1 MHIEKYSDT
10 IRAWRFCPMCNHV
23 CPVIKVTK
31 NEANGPRGLA
41 LSLFLVS
48 KGMRQFDEP
57 RVDRIYQCTTSGIC
71 EAWSLGGYD
80 LSGMV
85 LAGRADVVD
94 QGKAPPSAVKTQKN
108 IEDMQNPFGE
118 PRETRSKLVAK
129 LTEESGSKKKA
140 EILYFM
146 GCTTTYRQPEIAKA
160 SVKILHKAGVNFT
173 LLEDEPCCGA
183 PLYELGFREHAR
195 REARDLSQLIAKSGC
210 NQVITSCPHCYRALT
225 EWYPQLGVQ
234 LPAGVEVK
242 HTADYFSGLAKD
254 RKIRLSKRS
263 EIVTYHDP
271 CYLGRFG
278 KVFEQPRELIKEVS
292 GSNFKEMKWNR
303 QKAMCCGAGG
313 GMSFTNPRIAAQIE
327 GTLIGEASKTGSE
340 ILITACPLC
349 SDNLASSR
357 EKLKFQDISQFLADS
372 LAS

>member
-1 MHIEKYSDT
+1 MHIEEYSNT

-48 KGMRQFDEP
+48 EKMRQFDEP
-57 RVDRIYQCTTSGIC
+57 RVERIYQCTTSGIC

-85 LAGRADVVD
+85 LAARADVVD
-94 QGKAPPSAVKTQKN
+94 QGKAPTSAVTARKN
-108 IEDMQNPFGE
+108 IEETGNPFGE
-118 PRETRSKLVAK
+118 SKQVRSGLAAELIKEA
-129 LTEESGSKKKA
+129 GSKKRA
-140 EILYFM
+140 EVLYFI
-146 GCTTTYRQPEIAKA
+146 GCTTAYRRPEIAKA
-160 SVKILHKAGVNFT
+160 SVKILQKAGVSFMV
-173 LLEDEPCCGA
+173 LEDEPCCGA
-183 PLYELGFREHAR
+183 PLYELGFREDAK
-195 REARDLSQLIAKSGC
+195 REARNLSQTIEKSGC
-210 NQVITSCPHCYRALT
+210 NYVVTSCPHCYRALT

-234 LPAGVEVK
+234 LPSGVKVK
-242 HTADYFSGLAKD
+242 HTADYFNSLVKD
-254 RKIRLSKRS
+254 RRISLSKRT
-263 EIVTYHDP
+263 EVVTYHDP

-278 KVFEQPRELIKEVS
+278 KIFDQPRELIRQVS

-303 QKAMCCGAGG
+303 EKALCCGAGG

-327 GTLIGEASKTGSE
+327 GTLIGEASKSGSE